1 MEELMRNEFHAN
13 GTETL
18 RTLQH
23 TLDSIWLEM
32 RQSGKVSSAN
42 EAEIQ
47 VEVCRRIV
55 ELIAADVHDEKAI
68 RRVLLTA
75 FN

>member
-1 MEELMRNEFHAN
+1 MEVLMRHEFHAN

-18 RTLQH
+18 RALQH
-23 TLDSIWLEM
+23 TLDLIWLEM

-55 ELIAADVHDEKAI
+55 ELIAADVHDEKTI